1 MASVMSAI
9 KNTVPISQFNR
20 GLAGKIFEDVK
31 QSGAKVV
38 MKNNVAECVLISPEE
53 YVRLMD
59 EVNDAR
65 LLAVASERMAHFNPA
80 TLISEEEMRKLFET
94 ETVESA
100 VVYPCRH
107 LHLAVLGN
115 VDKRKRRIIPV
126 RAVFLPRYGIVY
138 PVCHESVL
146 AELFICVHRIFRR
159 RYFIKN
165 VFRVCDYYAKNKS
178 AYHGENENRQHRLY
192 YFTEKFHIY
201 PCLSSPCGEY
211 PAKGV

>member
-9 KNTVPISQFNR
+9 KNTVPIIQFNR

-80 TLISEEEMRKLFET
+80 TLISEEEMNRRLGIT
-94 ETVESA
+94 EDE
-100 VVYPCRH
+100 
-107 LHLAVLGN
+107 LA
-115 VDKRKRRIIPV
+115 D
-126 RAVFLPRYGIVY
+126 F
-138 PVCHESVL
+138 
-146 AELFICVHRIFRR
+146 
-159 RYFIKN
+159 
-165 VFRVCDYYAKNKS
+165 
-178 AYHGENENRQHRLY
+178 
-192 YFTEKFHIY
+192 
-201 PCLSSPCGEY
+201 
-211 PAKGV
+211 